1 MMEPAP
7 LHRDIMHPAPEGSAW
22 WLQAPDGVRLR
33 LATWPTGRR
42 GTILFFNGRTEYIEK
57 YGMAAREFGERGFAF
72 ATMDWRGQ
80 GLSDSDGSRP
90 GLCHVDDFSEF
101 QLDIRAACDAM
112 TEIELPRPFFLVAH
126 SMGGAIG
133 LRALQKGVPVNA
145 AMFCAPMWRIYLSR
159 FVRRAAKYLSS
170 TATRVGLSRQF
181 VIGSGRRNY
190 VELSSPGRNRLTSDV
205 AMYTFLRKQLHHR
218 PELTRGGPSYGW
230 ISAAL
235 RESRSLLEE
244 PPPRIPTVVLLG
256 SDEKIIDPKAV
267 RIICGNWPEAELE
280 LLPGARHELLMET
293 EAIRQHVFDRA
304 TAFFSSY
311 S

>member
-1 MMEPAP
+1 MLEPAP

-22 WLQAPDGVRLR
+22 WLHAPDGVRLR
-33 LATWPTGRR
+33 MAAWPAGRR

-80 GLSDSDGSRP
+80 GLSDSDGCRP

-159 FVRRAAKYLSS
+159 FVRRAAKYLST
-170 TATRVGLSRQF
+170 TATRLGLSRQF
-181 VIGSGRRNY
+181 VFGSGRRNY

-205 AMYTFLRKQLHHR
+205 AMYTFLRNQLHHR
-218 PELTRGGPSYGW
+218 PELTRGDPPMDGYTPRCA
-230 ISAAL
+230 SAAACWRNRRPVSL
-235 RESRSLLEE
+235 PSSCSDQTRRSSTRRQCASSAETG
-244 PPPRIPTVVLLG
+244 R
-256 SDEKIIDPKAV
+256 
-267 RIICGNWPEAELE
+267 RRNWNCFR
-280 LLPGARHELLMET
+280 ARVMNC
-293 EAIRQHVFDRA
+293 
-304 TAFFSSY
+304 
-311 S
+311 